1 MKTKITQEMKLRL
14 SLIKHAKKFSV
25 TKAAIRYK
33 TNRQYIY
40 RWLHR
45 YDGDIRSLANRS
57 TRPKSHPK
65 AHTFSEIKLI
75 KDMRRC
81 NPDTG
86 LVVFWVK
93 LKQRGYNHQV
103 SVLYRQMKKLGMFN
117 DKPKKKSKK
126 KPKPYIQMTYPGERI
141 QIDVKCVPSEC
152 IVGDYKFYQYT
163 AIDEYSRV
171 RFLQIYDEKSTYIS
185 VKFTNEVINN
195 FKFKIITVR
204 TDNGLEFTNRLTSPD
219 KPSYFEVYL
228 KEHSINHD
236 LIQPYTPKHNGK
248 VERSHRKDNERFYRN
263 RMFYSLEDARNQL
276 KPYLKEYN
284 NFPMAPLGWK
294 SPNEYLRDYNNH
306 NIPH

>member
-1 MKTKITQEMKLRL
+1 MKVKITQEMKLRL
-14 SLIKHAKKFSV
+14 SLIKYTKKFGV

-45 YDGDIRSLANRS
+45 YDGDIRSLVNKS

-93 LKQRGYNHQV
+93 LKQRGYNHQA
-103 SVLYRQMKKLGMFN
+103 SVLYRQMKKLGMFDN
-117 DKPKKKSKK
+117 KPKKKSKK
-126 KPKPYIQMTYPGERI
+126 KTKPYIQMTYPGERI
-141 QIDVKCVPSEC
+141 QIDIKCVPNEC
-152 IVGDYKFYQYT
+152 IAGEFKLYQYT

-185 VKFTNEVINN
+185 VQFFKEVINN
-195 FKFKIITVR
+195 FNFKIVTVR
-204 TDNGLEFTNRLTSPD
+204 TDNGLEFTNRLISPD
-219 KPSYFEVYL
+219 KLSYFEIYL
-228 KEHSINHD
+228 KEHHINHD

-248 VERSHRKDNERFYRN
+248 VERSHRKDSERFYRN
-263 RMFYSLEDARNQL
+263 RMFYSLEDAKKQL
-276 KPYLKEYN
+276 KYYLKEYN
-284 NFPMAPLGWK
+284 SFPMAPLGWK
-294 SPNEYLRDYNNH
+294 SPNEYLSDYNNH
-306 NIPH
+306 NISH